1 MKKATVEEDAG
12 DQAHGKIEITAS
24 DRKGCSDL
32 YGAIIRKPDL
42 LIETTDGTRQ
52 EFGKITRLV
61 ITAGKK
67 PDTIHGVAT
76 VNTSPRVEDLVA
88 RAVKISA
95 RQMDLP
101 EGETEAA
108 SSE

>member
-1 MKKATVEEDAG
+1 VKKATVEEDAG
-12 DQAHGKIEITAS
+12 DHAHGKIEITAS

-67 PDTIHGVAT
+67 PETVHGVAT
-76 VNTSPRVEDLVA
+76 VRTSPKVEDLVA
-88 RAVKISA
+88 RSVKISS

-101 EGETEAA
+101 AGETEAQG
-108 SSE
+108 